1 MPTFVEMFHVGDFPE
16 MYVSDYKWSF
26 LKEGADI
33 CESKIY
39 AYYAYYARYVYDG
52 DVYQHKFIRYY
63 LV

>member
-1 MPTFVEMFHVGDFPE
+1 MPTFVEMFDVSDFPE
-16 MYVSDYKWSF
+16 MYVSDFKWSF

-39 AYYAYYARYVYDG
+39 AYYASYVFDE